1 MQLQEALGQF
11 QVQLA
16 ADGRSEHT
24 RKQYARHGRAFA
36 TWLAERG
43 HAPTLAHITPNIVA
57 EFFGSDAAKMSARGG
72 AKKATSANAQRT
84 SLRCFFR
91 WAHESG
97 VVATNPAR
105 LLRRA
110 RCTPPPPRA
119 LHADESDRLLE
130 VLSAAVGDE
139 AQRDRVLVGV
149 LLGTGIRLGSALG
162 LDVGDV
168 DLDHGELRI
177 RSAKNDCPTT
187 AVLPAKVAKTLRT
200 FLGARTTGPVFMA
213 HDRRLSTRHAQRR
226 LAGWFAKAGIAGRSA
241 HALRHSFATR
251 LLAAT
256 GDLRLVQSALN
267 HASIVSTTI
276 YTCVDRA
283 KLRSA
288 VGG

>member
-57 EFFGSDAAKMSARGG
+57 EFFSSDAARMSARGG
-72 AKKATSANAQRT
+72 TKKATSANAQRT

-97 VVATNPAR
+97 LVAANPAR

-110 RCTPPPPRA
+110 RCTPPPPRG
-119 LHADESDRLLE
+119 LHADEQRRLLD
-130 VLSAAVGDE
+130 VLAATSSSGAE
-139 AQRDRVLVGV
+139 RDRMLVEL
-149 LLGTGIRLGSALG
+149 LLGTGIRIGSALA
-162 LDVGDV
+162 LDVPDI
-168 DLDHGELRI
+168 DFTHGEVALRKT
-177 RSAKNDCPTT
+177 KNDTPTT
-187 AVLPAKVAKTLRT
+187 VVLPAKLGTRLQTFVGNRTLGPL
-200 FLGARTTGPVFMA
+200 FLAGN
-213 HDRRLSTRHAQRR
+213 RRVSLRHTQRR
-226 LAGWFAKAGIAGRSA
+226 LACLFARAGIRGRSA
-241 HALRHSFATR
+241 HSLRHSFATE
-251 LLAAT
+251 LLART
-256 GDLRLVQSALN
+256 GDLRLVQAAMN
-267 HASIVSTTI
+267 HASIMSTTA
-276 YTCVDRA
+276 YTLIDKA